1 MILLRTVAGL
11 LSSTI
16 TTQSRTSP
24 TQSAV
29 ALHLLYYTP
38 FCPVLL
44 CLTLCQVSDGPQ
56 KRKIDACFALVQGQ
70 TKVIPLLHG
79 YGPDDDFHRRVRVVA
94 ESQAEGVWVN
104 RYGYL
109 SDRKLESIR
118 LLLGAGVGEAP
129 TAASL

>member
-1 MILLRTVAGL
+1 M
-11 LSSTI
+11 
-16 TTQSRTSP
+16 
-24 TQSAV
+24 
-29 ALHLLYYTP
+29 
-38 FCPVLL
+38 
-44 CLTLCQVSDGPQ
+44 
-56 KRKIDACFALVQGQ
+56 QGQ